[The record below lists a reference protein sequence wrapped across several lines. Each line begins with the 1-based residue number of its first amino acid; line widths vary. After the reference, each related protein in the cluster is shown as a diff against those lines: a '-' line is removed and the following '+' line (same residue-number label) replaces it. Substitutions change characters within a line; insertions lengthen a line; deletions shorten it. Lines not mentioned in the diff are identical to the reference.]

1 MRLPGL
7 PTSKGKVIAR
17 ATSEGWPFDE
27 QKGVGGTRRVYE
39 IPDKYLPADQ
49 AAEETRPM
57 VAPIVGTIAAG
68 TAKVD
73 TELMQLVVRTLKEW
87 SRERG
92 IKIPE
97 DREGAI
103 IAVLYNYISKGADQ
117 DEIDQLLKA
126 LG

>member
-1 MRLPGL
+1 MQLPGL
-7 PTSKGKVIAR
+7 PTSKGKIIAR
-17 ATSEGWPFDE
+17 AASEGWPFEE
-27 QKGVGGTRRVYE
+27 QKGVGGTRRLYE
-39 IPDKYLPADQ
+39 IPEKYLPKEQSDEGTRQ
-49 AAEETRPM
+49 SAAP
-57 VAPIVGTIAAG
+57 VVGTIVAG

-92 IKIPE
+92 IEIPA